1 MQSQCL
7 LVRGDTSAAMAYIL
21 SLDQGTT
28 SSRAIIFD
36 DNSQVAGQ
44 SQREF
49 RQIYPAPGWV
59 EHDPFEILESQ
70 LCSMREARNQL
81 GAQANEIAAIG
92 IANQRE
98 TTILWD
104 RETGQPVYN
113 AIVWQDRRTATE
125 CKRLQN
131 EGAEAMVRERTGL
144 LIDPYFSATKIAWIL
159 DNVPGARG
167 RAEQGK
173 LAFGTVDSWLVWN
186 LTGGRVHSTDPSCA
200 SRTAL
205 LNLES
210 LAWDEELCAMLDIPV
225 GILPAIEPSDGDFG
239 AVDGSLPGAGTPI
252 RAVLADQ
259 QAGMFGQACFAANSA
274 KNTFGT
280 AGVLTVNAGS
290 EPRLVEGLT
299 TSVGW
304 ATGAGV
310 CYELEGVV
318 FSSGQTLQ
326 WLRDGLQLIVDV
338 SEVEALATSVAS
350 TAGVHFVPAF
360 SGLCAPYW
368 NRNARASLTGVTLET
383 TRAHVVR
390 AAVEA
395 MAFLTVDILATV
407 KSGGVN
413 VSDLKVDGGAA
424 HSDFLCQF
432 LADVSGLAIS
442 RPRELERTALGAAYL
457 AGIGVGM
464 WKGQADIEASW
475 QAERVFD
482 PQIGGDRRQELYEG
496 WTAAVQKNLA

>member
-1 MQSQCL
+1 MAGEQECVLALDLGSSSVRTL
-7 LVRGDTSAAMAYIL
+7 LVSA
-21 SLDQGTT
+21 DG
-28 SSRAIIFD
+28 
-36 DNSQVAGQ
+36 QVVSEARE
-44 SQREF
+44 SVSWQR
-49 RQIYPAPGWV
+49 PHPGWV
-59 EHDPFEILESQ
+59 EVDPQQLWRSQ
-70 LCSMREARNQL
+70 LDTIRRVTADQPSTSR
-81 GAQANEIAAIG
+81 IAAC
-92 IANQRE
+92 AVTSHRE
-98 TTILWD
+98 TVLLWD
-104 RETGQPVYN
+104 RHTGEPVHN
-113 AIVWQDRRTATE
+113 AIVWISTQTDEIVAGWQALGLDGEFRR
-125 CKRLQN
+125 
-131 EGAEAMVRERTGL
+131 RTGL
-144 LIDPYFSATKIAWIL
+144 RNDSFFSAAKIVWVL
-159 DNVPGARG
+159 ENVPGARA
-167 RAEQGK
+167 RAEAGE
-173 LAFGTVDSWLVWN
+173 LACGTIDSWLVWN